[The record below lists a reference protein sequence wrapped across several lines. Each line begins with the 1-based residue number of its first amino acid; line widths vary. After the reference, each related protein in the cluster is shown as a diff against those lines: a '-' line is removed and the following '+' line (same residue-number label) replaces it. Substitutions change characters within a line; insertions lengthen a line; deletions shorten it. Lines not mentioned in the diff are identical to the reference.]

1 MFRLV
6 DVVENLRAYVKK
18 QDQLKINHQAKC
30 DKAPCVWDLLP
41 NGSDLQAGPG
51 QGARVTR

>member
-6 DVVENLRAYVKK
+6 DVENLRAYVKK